1 MGAAAAQR
9 QPVSMVEDAEH
20 AAVLLGHPM
29 RLRLLGA
36 LEQSDSASGLARRLD
51 LSRQQVNYHLR
62 ELESAGF
69 VVLDREQRKGNCVER
84 IVRRSAAYYL
94 VSPLALGD
102 LGDASDADPVAMRDR
117 FSWAYLVRATGRIL
131 RDLTVLRRRADSVGK
146 RVPTFTL
153 ETEARVASP
162 DALNT
167 MTTEIARAVADIVAR
182 HHDELSPRGRV
193 FRVVLGSYPAITKT
207 DEEALAEARA
217 AGADTKGNSDADDHE
232 ED

>member
-1 MGAAAAQR
+1 MAALR
-9 QPVSMVEDAEH
+9 QPISMVDDAEH

-36 LEQSDSASGLARRLD
+36 LGQPDSASGLARRLD
-51 LSRQQVNYHLR
+51 LPRQQVNYHLR
-62 ELESAGF
+62 ELERSGF
-69 VVLDREQRKGNCVER
+69 VALEREQRKGNCVER

-102 LGDASDADPVAMRDR
+102 LGDTTDADPVAMRDQ
-117 FSWAYLVRATGRIL
+117 FSWAYLVRSAGRVL

-162 DALNT
+162 ESLNA
-167 MTTEIARAVADIVAR
+167 MTTEIARAIGEIVAR
-182 HHDELSPRGRV
+182 HHDESAPQGRR
-193 FRVVLGSYPAITKT
+193 FRVVLGSYPAITKS
-207 DEEALAEARA
+207 DEDAAAEAREA
-217 AGADTKGNSDADDHE
+217 HRATKGDSDADE
-232 ED
+232 N